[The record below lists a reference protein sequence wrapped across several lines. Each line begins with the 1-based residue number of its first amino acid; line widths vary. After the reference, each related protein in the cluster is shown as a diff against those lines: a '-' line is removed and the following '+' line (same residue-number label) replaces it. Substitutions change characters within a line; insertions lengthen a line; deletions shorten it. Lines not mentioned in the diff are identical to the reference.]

1 MENTGWIKTYRS
13 ILKHWIW
20 EEKPFSKGQAWID
33 MLLLASHVNSKF
45 VLGGEL
51 VETPKGSFVTSE
63 VKLMKRWGWS
73 KSKTRLFLKMLE
85 KDKMIVKKSDRKKT
99 TITIVKYNSFQ
110 EIETTKKPQ
119 KDHRETTERPLKDT
133 IKNIENVKE
142 YKESSNAH
150 ARTPLLFE
158 IQAYVD
164 EQHLNVDVDK
174 FFLHYSKNNWTTQ
187 NGKPITDWQRLLKQ
201 WSATEKKE
209 PAPYPSGYGAVNYL
223 GDD

>member
-1 MENTGWIKTYRS
+1 
-13 ILKHWIW
+13 
-20 EEKPFSKGQAWID
+20 
-33 MLLLASHVNSKF
+33 
-45 VLGGEL
+45 
-51 VETPKGSFVTSE
+51 
-63 VKLMKRWGWS
+63 MKRWGWS